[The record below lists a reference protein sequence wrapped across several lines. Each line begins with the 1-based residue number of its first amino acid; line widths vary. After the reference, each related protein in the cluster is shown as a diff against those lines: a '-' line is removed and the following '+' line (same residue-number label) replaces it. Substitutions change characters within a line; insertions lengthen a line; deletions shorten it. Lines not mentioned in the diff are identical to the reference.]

1 MDLIRDS
8 FVNGD
13 INSVTSDDSGIKL
26 SDAVEFG

>member
-13 INSVTSDDSGIKL
+13 VSSVSVDDSGIKL
-26 SDAVEFG
+26 VDAVEFG